1 VGENLPGVTS
11 EQDKKDLLARL
22 VVEARQDL
30 QRRRALIAQDQ
41 FERAV
46 AAYAPK
52 DFVGALR
59 GPGLAVVAEM
69 KQRTPTM
76 GVLVEDYRP
85 ADLAH
90 AYTDGGAA
98 AISVLTHM
106 AGFGGRPEHVLAA
119 RAATNLPI
127 LRKDFVTDPY
137 EIAEARAAGADAV
150 LLIVAV
156 TSPLAGE
163 VARSAGGGVGL
174 RELLAV
180 AKSRGIAALV
190 EVHDER
196 ETNIALESG
205 AELIG
210 VNHRDLRTF
219 EIDLGLTDR
228 LRKLIPATVV
238 VVAESGIKDAAD
250 ARRVYEAGANAILV
264 GEALMRAEKPELRIK
279 ELTAW
284 SR

>member
-1 VGENLPGVTS
+1 MTQEHA
-11 EQDKKDLLARL
+11 DLLARL
-22 VVEARQDL
+22 VAEARQDL

-46 AAYAPK
+46 AAYTPK
-52 DFVGALR
+52 DFAGALS
-59 GPGLAVVAEM
+59 GPGLSVIAEM

-150 LLIVAV
+150 LLIVAALA
-156 TSPLAGE
+156 SPLGGE
-163 VARSAGGGVGL
+163 AARRAGGGMGL

-180 AKSRGIAALV
+180 AKSRGMGALV
-190 EVHDER
+190 EVHDEG
-196 ETNIALESG
+196 ETHIALEAG
-205 AELIG
+205 ANLIG

-219 EIDLGLTDR
+219 EVDLGLTER
-228 LRKLIPATVV
+228 LRKLIPAKVI
-238 VVAESGIKDAAD
+238 VVAESGIHDADD
-250 ARRVYEAGANAILV
+250 ARRVYDAGANAILV